1 MYRWTTDAAAVLPSP
16 LTPRGTVLPGD
27 PVCARPQAQDRPRRQ
42 LRVERLVPTPL
53 PPPPPRSPLFA
64 PLGSVKIAFAP
75 EWITEG
81 AVSEGYGVTHL
92 FTLELSG

>member
-1 MYRWTTDAAAVLPSP
+1 MCESAGTGQAEAAAAC
-16 LTPRGTVLPGD
+16 RE
-27 PVCARPQAQDRPRRQ
+27 ARAH
-42 LRVERLVPTPL
+42 T
-53 PPPPPRSPLFA
+53 PPPRSPLFA

>member
-1 MYRWTTDAAAVLPSP
+1 MYEAAGTGQAEAAAAC
-16 LTPRGTVLPGD
+16 RE
-27 PVCARPQAQDRPRRQ
+27 ARAH
-42 LRVERLVPTPL
+42 T

>member
-1 MYRWTTDAAAVLPSP
+1 MCEAAGTGQTEAAAACREARAHTPPS
-16 LTPRGTVLPGD
+16 
-27 PVCARPQAQDRPRRQ
+27 
-42 LRVERLVPTPL
+42 L
-53 PPPPPRSPLFA
+53 PPSRSPLFA